1 LRAVHP
7 DAGRTDVRHFT
18 KPLYFNV
25 EVDTVPNFMLTG
37 VVYKEFEPMA
47 GLSLAVRELEK

>member
-1 LRAVHP
+1 M
-7 DAGRTDVRHFT
+7 RHFT